1 MHRADAGALHSA
13 RALKAHRSL
22 RYNRVMEAQ
31 SEGTTRQTV
40 LSNNV
45 VLLEQSVDHYKT
57 AALSFYFAA
66 GSRFEGEGQRGAAH
80 FVEHMLF
87 KGTKTRTLKQ
97 IATVFESMGGLF
109 NAYTEKEVV
118 CIYCSF
124 PSQNASC
131 FCQAV
136 DILCDISEGCTF
148 SDDEVERE
156 RGVIQSEIL
165 SGEDDPDECAM
176 EEVCRAVWGEQDLA
190 LPVAGTCDDVASL
203 SRKALLSWYERYIA
217 SGELVVAAAGKL
229 WHDELAE
236 RLSKLSHRKRALRQ
250 FERAHFTQPVKW
262 LQGSKVVSS
271 KFEQVQLFCLYPMKD
286 ELSCEQFHTLEV
298 FNSIAGEATTSR
310 LFYSLRE
317 VSGLCYQTGS
327 LWAMYEGAGFWAAYA
342 VCEKD
347 KADDVTFGI
356 ERELKRLAS
365 PDITGDEVDTAKKRL
380 SGLEVMAE
388 CRPAY
393 LTQRLWSNYS
403 MGFALST
410 TDQVLDEIAR
420 VTRDDVAAFAVSLL
434 DEAKRAQ
441 LIYGN

>member
-1 MHRADAGALHSA
+1 MHRTDGLLQVAVN
-13 RALKAHRSL
+13 LKANQSQC
-22 RYNRVMEAQ
+22 YNHTMIAH
-31 SEGTTRQTV
+31 SEDVTRQTV
-40 LSNNV
+40 LPNNV
-45 VLLEQSVDHYKT
+45 VLLEQHVDHYKT

-66 GSRFEGEGQRGAAH
+66 GSRFEGKDERGAAH

-124 PSQNASC
+124 PSKESSC
-131 FCQAV
+131 FCQAL

-148 SDDEVERE
+148 PTDEVERE

-165 SGEDDPDECAM
+165 SDEDDADECAM
-176 EEVCRAVWGEQDLA
+176 EEVCRAVWGDQDLA
-190 LPVAGTCDDVASL
+190 LPVAGTGGDVATL
-203 SRKALLSWYERYIA
+203 TRQTLLSWYDRFIA
-217 SGELVVAAAGKL
+217 TGELVVAAAGKL
-229 WHDELAE
+229 WHEELVE
-236 RLSKLSHRKRALRQ
+236 RLSKLSPRKKALRQ
-250 FERAHFTQPVKW
+250 VERLHFTKPVKW
-262 LQGSKVVSS
+262 LPGSKVVPS
-271 KFEQVQLFCLYPMKD
+271 KFAQVQVFCLYPMKANLTQQ
-286 ELSCEQFHTLEV
+286 EFRALEV

-317 VSGLCYQTGS
+317 ASGLCYQVASLWTIYEGSS
-327 LWAMYEGAGFWAAYA
+327 LWAECA

-347 KADDVTFGI
+347 KVHKVTSGI
-356 ERELKRLAS
+356 ERETKRLALC
-365 PDITGDEVDTAKKRL
+365 DITDDEVETAKKRL

-393 LTQRLWSNYS
+393 LAQRLWNNYS
-403 MGFALST
+403 MDFALQN

-420 VTRDDVAAFAVSLL
+420 VTRDDVALFAVSLL
-434 DEAKRAQ
+434 DETKKNT
-441 LIYGN
+441 LVYGK